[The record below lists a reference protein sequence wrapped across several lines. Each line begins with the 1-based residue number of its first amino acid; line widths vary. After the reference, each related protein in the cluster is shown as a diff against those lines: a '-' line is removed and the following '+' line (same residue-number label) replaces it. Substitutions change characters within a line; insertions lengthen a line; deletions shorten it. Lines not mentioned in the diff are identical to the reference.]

1 MNSFAV
7 SHSWIWFSIRSASTA
22 DTWDTTASAAAVRQI
37 TMANRIGMTRRS
49 FIVFPPYF
57 PWSFG
62 WFSGNFQ
69 PFQHICINL
78 FFLRQAKKLERL
90 KNNLSGKNPGCK
102 SCIRGSLV
110 IEL

>member
-1 MNSFAV
+1 MLAKV
-7 SHSWIWFSIRSASTA
+7 GAPAAAETVTGGCDRPG
-22 DTWDTTASAAAVRQI
+22 AAAVRQI